1 MIYLRLFFEFF
12 KIGLFT
18 FGGGYA
24 MLPLIKEAVLK
35 YNWLDESIFLDFIGV
50 CESTPGPIAVNF
62 ATFVGA
68 TQKGILGALCAT
80 VGVVLPAFVIIIL
93 VASILKR
100 IIKNKY
106 VNAFLNGIKPVIISL
121 ILISG
126 GLMLLKAIGY
136 ENVASFN
143 FSIKSSII
151 LLILS
156 VLYILYRFKFK
167 KKPNSI
173 LVILFSAILGVI
185 VCSL

>member
-1 MIYLRLFFEFF
+1 MIYFRLFFEFF

-68 TQKGILGALCAT
+68 TQKGFLGALCAT
-80 VGVVLPAFVIIIL
+80 FGVVLPAFIIILL
-93 VASILKR
+93 VASILR
-100 IIKNKY
+100 MIIKNKY
-106 VNAFLNGIKPVIISL
+106 VNAFLNGIKPVIVSL

-126 GLMLLKAIGY
+126 ILMLLKSIGY
-136 ENVASFN
+136 ENIGNFN
-143 FSIKSSII
+143 FSLKAFIV
-151 LLILS
+151 LLILIILY
-156 VLYILYRFKFK
+156 VLYRLKFK

-173 LVILFSAILGVI
+173 LVILISAILGI
-185 VCSL
+185 IICSI